1 MRSAESTIPG
11 IRGSAKAI
19 RLAIEAAL
27 CDAGLPSDQI
37 GLVVSNAAGDPLIDA
52 AEREALKSTV
62 PKVPVAAPA
71 AALGHTG
78 AAAGSIGLAVG
89 VLALVSDTVPP
100 TLSTDATLA
109 SVGFRDRAEPMAG
122 EHVLCLSHTSEGSA
136 TAIVLAKA

>member
-1 MRSAESTIPG
+1 M
-11 IRGSAKAI
+11 RGSARAI
-19 RLAIEAAL
+19 RLAIEGAL
-27 CDAGLPSDQI
+27 CDAGVPIDEI

-78 AAAGSIGLAVG
+78 AASGSIGLAVG
-89 VLALVSDTVPP
+89 VLALASDTVPP
-100 TLSTDATLA
+100 TVRADTTSA
-109 SVGFRDRAEPMAG
+109 SVGFRDRAEPMSG

-136 TAIVLAKA
+136 TAIILAKAYCTG